1 MVRPGFVCVCLFS
14 VLPIALMYIECNV
27 HCRGGQNDQSKCC
40 LCLFIGLFSVLP
52 IALSYYCTTVQCTI
66 ECNVHCRGR
75 HNGRSWSRE
84 KRTLPSCHRELL
96 GRGSSISSSQTSSSP
111 VSLGRSLMNRSRYLI
126 MCALQFDF
134 FVQNSTRADGPN
146 Y

>member
-1 MVRPGFVCVCLFS
+1 MQSALPRKAQWSVLELFVFVCLFVFYFAYHT
-14 VLPIALMYIECNV
+14 VLLLHYYTIAPLYIEC
-27 HCRGGQNDQSKCC
+27 K
-40 LCLFIGLFSVLP
+40 
-52 IALSYYCTTVQCTI
+52 
-66 ECNVHCRGR
+66 VHCRGR

-84 KRTLPSCHRELL
+84 KRALPSCHRELL

-126 MCALQFDF
+126 MCALQLDF